1 MPRAALSLA
10 MSDWS
15 PKTLWERV
23 LQAFEGWMD
32 AGGDPDAEVDEA
44 SVAFFL
50 VFVAPI
56 FLAFVMLVRR

>member
-1 MPRAALSLA
+1 

-23 LQAFEGWMD
+23 LHAIEGWTD

-50 VFVAPI
+50 LFAAPV

>member
-1 MPRAALSLA
+1 MPLSIA
-10 MSDWS
+10 MSDYG

-23 LQAFEGWMD
+23 LQAFEGWIC
-32 AGGDPDAEVDEA
+32 GDGDGDAEVDEA

-50 VFVAPI
+50 IFVAPI

>member
-1 MPRAALSLA
+1 MRRAALSHA
-10 MSDWS
+10 MSDGS

-32 AGGDPDAEVDEA
+32 AGGDAEVDEA

-50 VFVAPI
+50 LFVAPV
-56 FLAFVMLVRR
+56 FLVFVMLVRR

>member
-1 MPRAALSLA
+1 

-15 PKTLWERV
+15 PKSLWERV

-32 AGGDPDAEVDEA
+32 ADGDAEVDEA

-50 VFVAPI
+50 LFIAPV